1 MQEFL
6 SRYPYHSPVSR
17 TDVCLSVCLSVSVG
31 LCSCFFLVCLCS
43 HFAVHFCGSVT
54 AVNSRCDATL
64 ILTTSSELSPE
75 REREREREREISSA
89 AGSTWIDLWPP
100 SVRIS
105 WSCLPL
111 PWRRYA
117 GGPMYRAYVITLPF
131 WIIAWRRWEKMIVVK
146 GGSLQGIL
154 WPLFTDNFYQW
165 CNRATL

>member
-75 REREREREREISSA
+75 RERERERERA
-89 AGSTWIDLWPP
+89 ARLLGRCGSTSDLHQSASADPA
-100 SVRIS
+100 S
-105 WSCLPL
+105 
-111 PWRRYA
+111 RYHDA
-117 GGPMYRAYVITLPF
+117 DTPEDRCIEHTSSRCHF
-131 WIIAWRRWEKMIVVK
+131 ES
-146 GGSLQGIL
+146 SLE
-154 WPLFTDNFYQW
+154 DAE
-165 CNRATL
+165 RK